1 MEIKDATTTSLA
13 DDLKELNLDKPVT
26 KQALK
31 VMKENAVYCY
41 PIVLISG
48 GSLEIE
54 LAYSENVYIWEC
66 LMTELKWPT
75 LEAQRDQSS
84 TNVSSTTGT
93 RFIVELCLLI
103 KTRT

>member
-41 PIVLISG
+41 PIVLISV
-48 GSLEIE
+48 GSLGM
-54 LAYSENVYIWEC
+54 L
-66 LMTELKWPT
+66 
-75 LEAQRDQSS
+75 DD
-84 TNVSSTTGT
+84 
-93 RFIVELCLLI
+93 
-103 KTRT
+103 